1 MKKIVA
7 LLIVFAIVT
16 SFSISVCADTKINK
30 LYYLK
35 LETGEVIILEDDS
48 TDNQVMINNWLEI
61 SSKTFN

>member
-48 TDNQVMINNWLEI
+48 TDN
-61 SSKTFN
+61 